1 MYKNFLKNLFFKFGF
16 IIARK
21 HSGFKIDWVLDDMNQ
36 ISTLELLIKYELLL
50 NGTNSFNFVQ
60 FGAND
65 GQQADPLSP
74 LIFKYNL
81 NNGLLVEPIPAIYKK
96 LMNRYS
102 SLSGLQFANIAIHT
116 DDGEGEM
123 PFYLFSSDN
132 EQRQLELTG
141 LSSTIFSKI
150 SNLKKQYKI
159 KEEIKEIK
167 VKYESV
173 PIFLKKRNI
182 TSLSLLVTDIE
193 GLDIDII
200 LCFLD
205 ANFFPR
211 IIYTEILAQE
221 FEKIELLKN
230 KLKESGYQIGGNI
243 SDLIAYRSF

>member
-1 MYKNFLKNLFFKFGF
+1 MIYKNLLKNLLNKFGL
-16 IIARK
+16 IILRK
-21 HSGFKIDWVLDDMNQ
+21 QIGFKIEWIFDDFNQ
-36 ISTLELLIKYELLL
+36 INLLEILIKHELLR
-50 NGTNSFNFVQ
+50 NGSNSFNFVQ

-65 GQQADPLSP
+65 GLQADPLSH

-81 NNGLLVEPIPAIYKK
+81 CNGILVEPIPEIHKK
-96 LMNRYS
+96 LVNRYS
-102 SLSGLQFANIAIHT
+102 NINGLEFANIAIHT
-116 DDGEGEM
+116 NEGEGEM

-141 LSSTIFSKI
+141 LSSTIYSKI
-150 SNLKKQYKI
+150 FQIKKEFNI
-159 KEEIKEIK
+159 REEILKIK

-205 ANFFPR
+205 IKLFPR
-211 IIYTEILAQE
+211 IIYTEILGQE

-230 KLKESGYQIGGNI
+230 RLIENGYQIGGNI
-243 SDLIAYRSF
+243 SDLIAYKF